1 MERETLERKQNCKP
15 DYEQMYYE
23 LSKKYEW
30 LHSEFER
37 LNENCETA
45 TVRAEFLQAQLDIV
59 YLIFGGKTRD

>member
-1 MERETLERKQNCKP
+1 MEHETLERERNCKL

-30 LHSEFER
+30 LNSEYER
-37 LNENCETA
+37 VNENCA
-45 TVRAEFLQAQLDIV
+45 RAMARAEFLQAQLDIV